1 MTKSTIKKKTNDS
14 GNVQKEVTG
23 DLEMKDTAEATKHKT
38 GELTLKDAVKP
49 KKKRKNKSN

>member
-23 DLEMKDTAEATKHKT
+23 DLEMKDTAVATKHKT
-38 GELTLKDAVKP
+38 GEMTLKDAVKP